1 MKGVPAK
8 GARVMVAGSG
18 GREHALAWALAR
30 SPQVAEVLL
39 APGNPGS
46 APLGPSIPLPGAI
59 GSAAWNNALVEAAVA
74 HAADLVVIGPEAPLA
89 SGVVDALE
97 RAGVAAYGP
106 SAAAAQL
113 EASKAFAKGFM
124 QRHRIPTAEA
134 CSVRDPAAALAAVRA
149 FAAQDEGRVVVKE
162 SGLAA
167 GKGVT
172 VASSA
177 AEGEGAV
184 AAAFAAGVD
193 EVVIERYLAG
203 DEVSLLLICDGE
215 RALPLLQAE
224 DHKAIFDGDRGP
236 MTGGM
241 GVVAPATR
249 LTPTAFADVMTR
261 IVAPT
266 LAGMRAEGHPFRGT
280 LFLGLMVGAEG
291 PQLLEYNVRFGDP
304 ETQALLPLLDDDLYL
319 LLREASRGELRER
332 PLPWRPGPSACV
344 VMAAAGYPGT
354 PTTGVPIG
362 LPEDLGADVMVFH
375 AGTQRDADGLLRSA
389 GGRVLAVTAVAADA
403 ERARADAY
411 AAVARIDFPGAQVR
425 RDIGARRG
433 RW

>member
-1 MKGVPAK
+1 
-8 GARVMVAGSG
+8 MVAGAG

-30 SPQVAEVLL
+30 SSQVAEVLL

-46 APLGPSIPLPGAI
+46 EQLGTSIPLPGI
-59 GSAAWNNALVEAAVA
+59 LGSPIWNDALVAAAVA
-74 HAADLVVIGPEAPLA
+74 HAVDLVVIGPEAPLA
-89 SGVVDALE
+89 SGVVDALAA
-97 RAGVAAYGP
+97 AGILAYGP
-106 SAAAAQL
+106 LAAAARL

-134 CSVRDPAAALAAVRA
+134 RSLRDVAGAQAAVRA
-149 FAAQDEGRVVVKE
+149 FAARDGGRVVVKE

-172 VASSA
+172 VATSE
-177 AEGEGAV
+177 AEGVAAV

-193 EVVIERYLAG
+193 EVVIERYLEG

-215 RALPLLQAE
+215 RAVPLLQAE
-224 DHKAIFDGDRGP
+224 DHKTIFEGDRGP

-249 LTPTAFADVMTR
+249 LTPAALEEVMAR

-280 LFLGLMVGAEG
+280 LFLGLMVSAEG

-304 ETQALLPLLDDDLYL
+304 ETQALLPLLADDLYL
-319 LLREASRGELRER
+319 LLRDASRGELHER
-332 PLPWRPGPSACV
+332 PLNWRPGASACV
-344 VMAAAGYPGT
+344 VMAAEGYPGT

-362 LPEDLGADVMVFH
+362 VPADLGSDVMVFH
-375 AGTQRDADGLLRSA
+375 AGTVRGADGLLRSG
-389 GGRVLAVTAVAADA
+389 GGRVLAVTAVADGVA
-403 ERARADAY
+403 RACADAY

-425 RDIGARRG
+425 RDIGARQG